1 MPKTISV
8 VLADDHPI
16 VLAGYQHLLED
27 EGGVH
32 IIAQTGSSDEAIS
45 LCVEHEPDIL
55 VLDLG
60 LPESEGNE
68 QTHSLGG
75 IGVIKT
81 LAEKGIGTKVLIST
95 MLDKSP
101 VPQRVLQ
108 AGAQGYLVK
117 TEAADELVNAVRT
130 VASGGQYISPSIAM
144 ELATDS
150 EAITRIE
157 DLSKRELQIFLLLAE
172 GLPAVEIAEKTNLSP
187 KTVHAHRANILR
199 KLNLK
204 NNSDLV
210 RFALS
215 SGVIQQ

>member
-1 MPKTISV
+1 M
-8 VLADDHPI
+8 
-16 VLAGYQHLLED
+16 
-27 EGGVH
+27 
-32 IIAQTGSSDEAIS
+32 
-45 LCVEHEPDIL
+45 
-55 VLDLG
+55 
-60 LPESEGNE
+60 
-68 QTHSLGG
+68 
-75 IGVIKT
+75 IKT
-81 LAEKGIGTKVLIST
+81 LAEKGIETKVLIST